1 MKIQEKTKEASKTNI
16 ENPIE
21 LEDLLIKRKLQNKV
35 LKKIANHLVKER
47 NEIKQKINKEIF
59 INKTTA

>member
-47 NEIKQKINKEIF
+47 NEIKQKIN
-59 INKTTA
+59 